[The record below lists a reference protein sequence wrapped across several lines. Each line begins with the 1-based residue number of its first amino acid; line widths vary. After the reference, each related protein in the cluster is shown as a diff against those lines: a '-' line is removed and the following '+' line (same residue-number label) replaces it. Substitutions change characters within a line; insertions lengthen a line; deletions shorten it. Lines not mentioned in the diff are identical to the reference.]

1 MPIKYD
7 KFVKRPRDEHGYTK
21 EEVQEL
27 QKCSESVTHFIQYV
41 KIINP
46 DLGEIIF
53 TPRDYQLDLLEK
65 FQAHRFN
72 IGLCSRQSGK
82 TTVVGAYVLWY
93 AIFNGDKNIGIV
105 SNKEKSAKMIL
116 DRIRKSYELLPY
128 WLKPGVTEYSK
139 TFITFDNGSK
149 INISATSEDAFRG
162 ETMNLL
168 VCDEFAF
175 VPGGQAEAFWAANYP
190 TISASKEAKII
201 IISTPNG
208 LFNIFHRIWTDATI
222 GKNTFC
228 TTKVSWQRV
237 PLSDGSF
244 RDAKWEKEQR
254 QNLGDRKFAQ
264 EFAVNFIGSTN
275 TLIEP
280 ETLKVILQ
288 GDIAPMLLDDKETLG
303 GRLRIWEKPKEG
315 AEYVIG
321 SDPAKGTGENFSAA
335 QVLRIDQV
343 TPVKMEQVAVF
354 HHNLTDVYSFADILT
369 RLAKYY
375 NQAYLMVENNGEGS
389 AVVNRIWWDH
399 EYEGLVNSG
408 SKKKNLGI
416 RSTGGTQKGTK
427 PKAALLMKKL
437 IEDGSLKIVD
447 RRTLKELGSF
457 IEENGKFFGKD
468 THDDLVSALFWG
480 VYFLE
485 MKILEDG
492 YKFKD
497 DSMDAEG
504 WGILGDVDDMYDDW
518 SWFDSSSGMMD

>member
-7 KFVKRPRDEHGYTK
+7 NFVKRPQEEHPYSP
-21 EEVQEL
+21 EEILEL
-27 QKCSESVTHFIQYV
+27 QKCSEDVIHFIQYV
-41 KIINP
+41 KIVNP
-46 DLGEIIF
+46 DLGEITF
-53 TPRDYQLDLLEK
+53 QPRDYQLDLLEK
-65 FQAHRFN
+65 FQRNRFN

-93 AIFNGDKNIGIV
+93 AIFHENKNIGIV

-190 TISASKEAKII
+190 TISASTEAKII

-222 GKNTFC
+222 GKNTFV

-237 PLSDGSF
+237 PLSDGTF

-264 EFAVNFIGSTN
+264 EFAVEFIGSTN

-280 ETLKVILQ
+280 GTLEIILK
-288 GDIAPMLLDDKETLG
+288 GDKLPIKLEDKDTLG
-303 GRLRIWEKPKEG
+303 GRLRVWERPVEG
-315 AEYVIG
+315 ASYVIG
-321 SDPAKGTGENFSAA
+321 ADPAKGTGENFSAG
-335 QVLRIDQV
+335 QVCRIDSI

-354 HHNLTDVYSFADILT
+354 HHNLTDVYSFADILV
-369 RLAKYY
+369 RMAKYY
-375 NQAYLMVENNGEGS
+375 NHAYLMVENNGEGS

-399 EYEGLVNSG
+399 EYENLVNSG
-408 SKKKNLGI
+408 SKTANLGI
-416 RSTGGTQKGTK
+416 RSTGGGKKGTK

-437 IEDGSLKIVD
+437 IEDGSLGIVD

-457 IEENGKFFGKD
+457 IEENGRFFGKD
-468 THDDLVSALFWG
+468 THDDLVSALFWAC
-480 VYFLE
+480 YFLE
-485 MKILEDG
+485 MKILEDS
-492 YKFKD
+492 YKFEKD
-497 DSMDAEG
+497 DINEDA
-504 WGILGDVDDMYDDW
+504 WGILSDVNEMFDDW
-518 SWFDSSSGMMD
+518 SWLDGSNAMSD